1 MKLLSYSV
9 FSASLAF
16 FTAFLPTVGIAQV
29 IPDKTLGTESSTVL
43 PNQTIKGVESDLI
56 EGGAQRG
63 RNLFHSFKTFNI
75 EGGKGAYF
83 ANPSG
88 GENILGRVTGNS
100 ASQILG
106 RLGVL
111 GNANLFLLNPNGVV
125 FGSNASLDLNG
136 SFFGTTAEK
145 ILFPNSIDFSAVART
160 RPMLS
165 SQVPIGLGLG
175 SNPGSILVKG
185 NGHNLG
191 FNTFEPTVR
200 LPAFSSLS
208 VFPGQT
214 LALIGGKIA
223 FDGGVVSAED
233 GHVELGAVAG
243 GNVYFSLNKP
253 ENFRYNTLQLRN
265 INFQNRAL
273 ADVSGRNGGSI
284 GVTASK
290 ASFQTGSGL
299 FVQNYV
305 GEPAGNINVS
315 TKSVEILGGLP
326 EPVLYFNQRADV
338 IVLSDPQTIRA
349 GFVDGTLISIGT
361 PLSQVLET
369 FGLSLENAESLTT
382 FLPSFIFSESIQDG
396 QGAKIEV
403 SADRLSITNGAQL
416 LTRSFDSANAGNL
429 LLDIKERVEVK
440 GISNTPGFAE
450 GGFEIFSQINSTTF
464 GSGSGGLI
472 QLNTD
477 TLSSSESGNITS
489 VSLGKGNSGNVNIN
503 ADHIQLTELFPPT
516 STGSTINTIA
526 LGEGN
531 AGNITINTVTLSLT
545 EGANISSSTYSSGN
559 AGEININAT
568 DVVKVTG
575 RDPETKIPSGI
586 ASGGLILSPALQNYL
601 SLLPSTTGEA
611 GIITL
616 LAGHIEIS
624 DGAVITALNQGEG
637 NAGNIELTADSIA
650 LRDQGSITASTASG
664 QGGNITLN
672 ADSLRL
678 RNDSLI
684 SATAGGAGDGGNIA
698 IDADTIVGSGNSD
711 ITANAFQ
718 GRGGQIEINTEGI
731 FGLFVRDELTPFNDI
746 TAFSETNPELDGEVL
761 INIDS
766 ALQNDLE
773 TQEVDVASIDQLIA
787 SSCMERNRSQSS
799 FTRRGTGALPPMP
812 DTGLPVWEIPDSS
825 ATPQNN
831 WQLGDPIIEATNLQ
845 PNSEGH
851 LQIVATGN
859 MTASQNNVCH

>member
-1 MKLLSYSV
+1 MYFKKFLIL
-9 FSASLAF
+9 LAF
-16 FTAFLPTVGIAQV
+16 FTTFVSTRGTAQV
-29 IPDKTLGTESSTVL
+29 FPDNSLGTESSTVL
-43 PNQTIKGVESDLI
+43 PNQTINGVESNLI

-63 RNLFHSFKTFNI
+63 RNLFHSFKEFNV
-75 EGGKGAYF
+75 EVGRGAYF
-83 ANPSG
+83 ANPAG
-88 GENILGRVTGNS
+88 IENILGRVTGNN

-106 RLGVL
+106 RLGVI

-145 ILFPNSIDFSAVART
+145 VLFPNSLDFSAVNHAS
-160 RPMLS
+160 PMLS

-208 VFPGQT
+208 VSPGQT

-233 GHVELGAVAG
+233 GRVELGGVAR

-253 ENFRYNTLQLRN
+253 EGFRYDTFQLRD
-265 INFQNRAL
+265 ISFQNRAL

-284 GVTASK
+284 QVIGSK

-315 TKSVEILGGLP
+315 TRSVEILGGLP
-326 EPVLYFNQRADV
+326 EPVLFFNQRADV
-338 IVLSDPQTIRA
+338 IVLEDPQTIRA
-349 GFVDGTLISIGT
+349 GFVNGTLIPLGT
-361 PLSQVLET
+361 QLSQVLET

-396 QGAKIEV
+396 QGAKIKV
-403 SADRLSITNGAQL
+403 SADRLSIANGAQL

-450 GGFEIFSQINSTTF
+450 QGFEIFSQINSTTF

-503 ADHIQLTELFPPT
+503 ADHIQLTGLFPPT

-526 LGEGN
+526 LSEGN
-531 AGNITINTVTLSLT
+531 AGSITINTATLSLT
-545 EGANISSSTYSSGN
+545 EGANISSSTYSGGN

-568 DVVKVTG
+568 DVIKVTG
-575 RDPETKIPSGI
+575 RDLETKTPSDI

-601 SLLPSTTGEA
+601 PLLPSTTGEA
-611 GIITL
+611 GSITL

-624 DGAVITALNQGEG
+624 DGAIITALNQGEG
-637 NAGNIELTADSIA
+637 NAGNIELTADYIA
-650 LRDQGSITASTASG
+650 LSDQSSILASTVSG
-664 QGGNITLN
+664 QGGNITVN
-672 ADSLRL
+672 ADLRL

-684 SATAGGAGDGGNIA
+684 SATAGGAGDGGNIT
-698 IDADTIVGSGNSD
+698 INADTIVGTGNSD

-731 FGLFVRDELTPFNDI
+731 FGLFVRDELTLFNDI
-746 TAFSETNPELDGEVL
+746 TAFSEAGPELDGEIRL
-761 INIDS
+761 NIDS
-766 ALQNDLE
+766 DLQNDLE
-773 TQEVDVASIDQLIA
+773 IQEVDVASVEQLIA

-812 DTGLPVWEIPDSS
+812 DSGLPVWEIPDSS
-825 ATPQNN
+825 VTPQNN
-831 WQLGDPIIEATNLQ
+831 WQLGDPIVEATNFQ
-845 PNSEGH
+845 PDSQGS
-851 LQIVATGN
+851 LQIVATGGDA
-859 MTASQNNVCH
+859 ASQNNLCY

>member
-1 MKLLSYSV
+1 MYFKNFLIL
-9 FSASLAF
+9 LAF
-16 FTAFLPTVGIAQV
+16 FTTFVSTRGTAQV
-29 IPDKTLGTESSTVL
+29 LPDNSLGTESSTVL
-43 PNQTIKGVESDLI
+43 PNQTINGVESNLI

-63 RNLFHSFKTFNI
+63 RNLFHSFKEFNV
-75 EGGKGAYF
+75 EVGRGAYF
-83 ANPSG
+83 ANPAG
-88 GENILGRVTGNS
+88 IENILGRVTGNN

-106 RLGVL
+106 RLGVI

-145 ILFPNSIDFSAVART
+145 ILFPNNIDFSAVNHAS
-160 RPMLS
+160 PMLS

-208 VFPGQT
+208 VSPGQT

-233 GHVELGAVAG
+233 GRVELGAAAG

-253 ENFRYNTLQLRN
+253 DNFRYDTLQLRN
-265 INFQNRAL
+265 ISFQNRAL

-284 GVTASK
+284 QVTASK

-305 GEPAGNINVS
+305 GEPAGNIDVS
-315 TKSVEILGGLP
+315 TRSVEIIGGLP
-326 EPVLYFNQRADV
+326 EPVLFFNQRADV
-338 IVLSDPQTIRA
+338 IVLDDPQTVRA
-349 GFVDGTLISIGT
+349 GFVNGTLISFGT

-396 QGAKIEV
+396 QGAKIKV

-429 LLDIKERVEVK
+429 LLDIKNRVDVR

-450 GGFEIFSQINSTTF
+450 QGFEVFSQINSTTF

-477 TLSSSESGNITS
+477 TLSASESGNITS

-503 ADHIQLTELFPPT
+503 ADRIQLTELFPPT

-526 LGEGN
+526 LSEGN
-531 AGNITINTVTLSLT
+531 AGNITINTASLSLT
-545 EGANISSSTYSSGN
+545 EGANISSSTYSGGN

-568 DVVKVTG
+568 DVIKVIG
-575 RDPETKIPSGI
+575 RDLETKIPSAI

-601 SLLPSTTGEA
+601 SLSPSTTGEA
-611 GIITL
+611 GSITL

-624 DGAVITALNQGEG
+624 DGAIITALNQGEG
-637 NAGNIELTADSIA
+637 NAGNIQLIVDSIA
-650 LRDQGSITASTASG
+650 LSDQGNISASTVSG

-672 ADSLRL
+672 TDSLRL
-678 RNDSLI
+678 RNDSGI
-684 SATAGGAGDGGNIA
+684 SATAGGAGDGGNIS
-698 IDADTIVGSGNSD
+698 INADTIVGSGNSD
-711 ITANAFQ
+711 ITANASQ

-731 FGLFVRDELTPFNDI
+731 FGLFIRGELTPFNDI
-746 TAFSETNPELDGEVL
+746 TAFSEAGPELNGEIRL
-761 INIDS
+761 NIDS
-766 ALQNDLE
+766 ELQNDLE
-773 TQEVDVASIDQLIA
+773 TQEVDVASVEQLIA
-787 SSCMERNRSQSS
+787 SSCMERNPNQSS
-799 FTRRGTGALPPMP
+799 FTRRGTGALPPTP

-845 PNSEGH
+845 PDSEGD
-851 LQIVATGN
+851 LQIVATN
-859 MTASQNNVCH
+859 SKAASQNNVCY